1 MAVKDEK
8 TCAWIE
14 RSSENEQRNE
24 PLREQ
29 GRDGEN
35 MSTKTNAFVP
45 SLLIA
50 SIVCL
55 LPIVTALSEGGLAQ
69 STPAQLP
76 CTIPLT
82 LKQAVQLALK
92 QNPQVVA
99 LRLLSLES
107 DRERQIARSAL
118 LPQASLTAVGLVS
131 QFNVASQE
139 RISKRADGGP
149 FQMIQAGPV
158 FSQTLL
164 NLPIFRSYQIS
175 REGVHEAH
183 AREDV
188 TREDVAASVV
198 TQYILVLRAIAIL
211 DAAKS
216 RVALAERLY
225 DQASNLQKTGIGLKI
240 NTTRAQVELLNERQN
255 LTDAETLT
263 RTTNY
268 ILAELLDLPLDQEPE
283 VTDRLH
289 FFDLP
294 EWDRAAAID
303 AALTIRPEMRVVA
316 SQERITRLE
325 QKSASEER
333 APQIGFSGDWY
344 YQGSRFNNG
353 IPAYTYQINLNFPL
367 LTSGRIQ
374 AELANADLEQKRVQQ
389 NQQLLEN
396 RIVREVK
403 SAIDDLDAARKNVDV
418 ANLGLQLAN
427 DEVAQAQ
434 RRFAAGVTTNVEV
447 VTAQDA
453 LARANSNQIDAL
465 YRFNQSRANLAQAM
479 GEVQETYA
487 K

>member
-1 MAVKDEK
+1 
-8 TCAWIE
+8 
-14 RSSENEQRNE
+14 
-24 PLREQ
+24 
-29 GRDGEN
+29 
-35 MSTKTNAFVP
+35 MSARTNGFGP
-45 SLLIA
+45 SRLIA
-50 SIVCL
+50 PIVCL
-55 LPIVTALSEGGLAQ
+55 LPLFCVCERGFAQ
-69 STPAQLP
+69 SNSAPTSQP
-76 CTIPLT
+76 IPLT

-99 LRLLSLES
+99 LRLLALES

-139 RISKRADGGP
+139 RTSKRADGGP
-149 FQMIQAGPV
+149 FQMIQTGPT
-158 FSQTLL
+158 FSQSLL
-164 NLPIFRSYQIS
+164 NLPLFRGYQIS
-175 REGVHEAH
+175 REGVRVAH
-183 AREDV
+183 AQEDV

-198 TQYILVLRAIAIL
+198 TQYILVLRAFAIY

-216 RVALAERLY
+216 QVALAERLY
-225 DQASNLQKTGIGLKI
+225 DQASNLQKAGIGLNI
-240 NTTRAQVELLNERQN
+240 DTTRAQVELQNERQN
-255 LTDAETLT
+255 LIDAETLT
-263 RTTNY
+263 HTTNY
-268 ILAELLDLPLDQEPE
+268 LLAELLDLPRAQEPE
-283 VTDRLH
+283 VTDTLH

-294 EWDRAAAID
+294 DFDASAAID
-303 AALTIRPEMRVVA
+303 TALANRPEMRAIA
-316 SQERITRLE
+316 SEERITHLE
-325 QKSASEER
+325 HKSASEER
-333 APQIGFSGDWY
+333 LPQIGFSGDWY

-367 LTSGRIQ
+367 LTGGRIQ
-374 AELANADLEQKRVQQ
+374 GEIAKADLEQKRIEQ
-389 NQQLLEN
+389 NRQLLED

-403 SAIDDLDAARKNVDV
+403 SAIEELDAARKNVVV

-465 YRFNQSRANLAQAM
+465 YRFNQSRVNLAQAM
-479 GEVQETYA
+479 GETQDTYA